1 MIEPIYRIRRL
12 IRRYNG
18 QTALGVDDLALAPAT
33 ITGLIGPNG
42 SGKST
47 LLGLLAFVDR
57 PSEGEI
63 LYQGRPAEPFSPEI
77 RFQVTLLAQ
86 EPYLLKRSVFD
97 NIAYGLKLR
106 KETDH
111 LRRRV
116 FAAMEQVGLSP
127 EAFSRRRWYEL
138 SGGEAQRV
146 ALAARLVLCPRV
158 LLLDEPTASVDADSA
173 LRIKRAALAARERW
187 GTTLVIASHDW
198 QWLYEVCDSVLHL
211 DGGRI
216 FGDGVVNAI
225 RGPWRPGI
233 QGRWELA
240 LADGQRIQAE
250 APVNEGRAAFVLG
263 KDLRLAAPGAES
275 GQPPAN
281 RLAGTI
287 SRLIFERVTG
297 RIVVTVWV
305 GSLAFNLKISQ
316 DETRSLALFPGQP
329 VTVSFARDAV
339 RWM

>member
-1 MIEPIYRIRRL
+1 MEGSAHDLQGAKIKTPPIYRIRRL

-77 RFQVTLLAQ
+77 RFQVTLLTQ

-97 NIAYGLKLR
+97 NIAYGLRLR

-187 GTTLVIASHDW
+187 GTTLVI
-198 QWLYEVCDSVLHL
+198 
-211 DGGRI
+211 
-216 FGDGVVNAI
+216 
-225 RGPWRPGI
+225 
-233 QGRWELA
+233 
-240 LADGQRIQAE
+240 GQ
-250 APVNEGRAAFVLG
+250 P
-263 KDLRLAAPGAES
+263 RLA
-275 GQPPAN
+275 
-281 RLAGTI
+281 
-287 SRLIFERVTG
+287 V
-297 RIVVTVWV
+297 
-305 GSLAFNLKISQ
+305 
-316 DETRSLALFPGQP
+316 AL
-329 VTVSFARDAV
+329 
-339 RWM
+339 